1 MFISNTDK
9 EKKEMLSKIGV
20 SSFDDLIKNIPKEF
34 LNPKFNLPQPLNEI
48 ETYRRMKELS
58 SKNNILLSFCGGGVY
73 DRYIPAVVK
82 HIISRAEFLTAYTP
96 YQAEA
101 SQGILQTIYEY
112 QSLMSNL
119 YDMDYSNASM
129 YDGSTSLAEA
139 VKACVRISGKNKI
152 VYSSLINPRY
162 IDVVKTYFANS
173 QDYEFI
179 KVEEENGTTD
189 LNNLVKVLD
198 DKTACAVIS
207 NPNYLG
213 YIEDIEEFNKI
224 AKSKNI
230 LTVCLAD
237 PLSLGI
243 LKTPGEAGFDFA
255 VGEGQSL
262 GLPLS
267 YGGPYLGIF
276 TCKKEHLRQMPGR
289 ICGMTTDKDGK
300 RGFTLTLQAR
310 EQHIRREKAPSNI
323 CSNQALCALSVT
335 VYLTLLG
342 KEGLKEIALLNNYL
356 ANYAKEKL
364 EENGINIKY
373 NKDFFNEFPVD
384 FNCDVRKL
392 RRDIAYTNKIDIGI
406 FADNLGNSYR
416 NTIIMAFTETKT
428 EKDIDNMVNAIT
440 SNLFVSNKYK

>member
-1 MFISNTDK
+1 MFISNNDK
-9 EKKEMLSKIGV
+9 EKKQMLNKIGV
-20 SSFDDLIKNIPKEF
+20 LSFNDLIKNIPKEF
-34 LNPKFNLPQPLNEI
+34 LNPDFNLPNPLNEI
-48 ETYRRMKELS
+48 ETYRKMKELS

-73 DRYIPAVVK
+73 DRYIPAVIK
-82 HIISRAEFLTAYTP
+82 HIISRTEFLTAYTP

-112 QSLMSNL
+112 QSLMAEL
-119 YDMDYSNASM
+119 YGMDYSNASM
-129 YDGSTSLAEA
+129 YDSSTALAEA

-152 VYSSLINPRY
+152 IYSSLVNPRY
-162 IDVVKTYFANS
+162 IEVVKTYFANS
-173 QDYEFI
+173 KEYEFV
-179 KVEEENGTTD
+179 KVDEENGTTN
-189 LNNLVKVLD
+189 LNKLSEVLD

-207 NPNYLG
+207 NPNFLG
-213 YIEDIEEFNKI
+213 YIEDVEEFNKI
-224 AKSKNI
+224 AKSKGV

-289 ICGMTTDKDGK
+289 ICGITSDKDGK

-335 VYLTLLG
+335 IYLTLLG
-342 KEGLKEIALLNNYL
+342 KEGLKEIAMLNNYL

-364 EENGINIKY
+364 EENGFNIKY
-373 NKDFFNEFPVD
+373 KKDFFNEFPVD
-384 FNCDVRKL
+384 FNCDVKKL
-392 RRDIAYTNKIDIGI
+392 RKEIACSNNIDIGI
-406 FADNLGNSYR
+406 FADNLGSNYN

-428 EKDIDNMVNAIT
+428 EKDIDNMVNSII
-440 SNLFVSNKYK
+440 SILSVSKK